1 MTVQPAR
8 HIGIGI
14 ECPFA
19 ETYEF
24 LAEPENFP
32 KWASGLGH
40 SFEPAG
46 GLDWRAQTPM
56 GPMTLRFSPRNEHGV
71 LDHSV
76 IPDGGAPMHNP
87 MRLLANGEGCEL
99 VFTLYRRGG
108 VTEEEYERD
117 AAWVAHDLAGLKAL
131 LESAGS
137 LRA

>member
-1 MTVQPAR
+1 MTIQPAR

-14 ECPFA
+14 ERPFA
-19 ETYEF
+19 EAYEF
-24 LAEPENFP
+24 LAAPANFP
-32 KWASGLGH
+32 QWASGLGH

-56 GPMTLRFSPRNEHGV
+56 GPMMLRFSARNEHGV

-76 IPDGGAPMHNP
+76 IPESGAPMLNP

-99 VFTLYRRGG
+99 VFTLYRRNG
-108 VTEEEYERD
+108 VTDEEYERD

-131 LESAGS
+131 LESGGG